1 MIFNEYNKTKEQGS
15 GYSGIDPSYYG
26 KMVSAIKEG
35 VKKALD
41 SGQSPVIMAQ
51 PRIRLF
57 LRNILNEI
65 IPGIIVVSTGEISP
79 NIKIK
84 PVGTIEIS

>member
-1 MIFNEYNKTKEQGS
+1 MNYTS
-15 GYSGIDPSYYG
+15 
-26 KMVSAIKEG
+26 
-35 VKKALD
+35 
-41 SGQSPVIMAQ
+41 
-51 PRIRLF
+51 LF

-65 IPGIIVVSTGEISP
+65 IPGITVVSTGEISP